1 MDGDDYRLIKQML
14 REIVG
19 DMNNLPLSGEVVEV
33 DSESCSLKLG
43 SGLVLTDVRIRA
55 TIDGNSNFLKLI
67 PKKGSKAVA
76 ISITGDLNDLILLR
90 ADEIE
95 KIEFYQDSLVIEADS
110 TDGKVSVRNENASLH
125 DLMDSLFDIITN
137 LKVNT
142 PSGPSTGIL
151 PDSVQALADFKI
163 KFKQLLK

>member
-1 MDGDDYRLIKQML
+1 MAGDNYKLIKQML

-19 DMNNLPLSGEVVEV
+19 DMNNLPLSGKVVEV

-55 TIDGNSNFLKLI
+55 TIDGNSNYLKLI
-67 PKKGSKAVA
+67 PKKGSNAVA
-76 ISITGDLNDLILLR
+76 MSITGDLNDLILLR

-95 KIEFYQDSLVIEADS
+95 KIEFYQDGLIVEFDS
-110 TDGKVSVRNENASLH
+110 TDKKVCVKNDSTSLH
-125 DLMDSLFDIITN
+125 DLMDILFDILMN

-151 PDSVQALADFKI
+151 PDSVQALVDFKI